1 MADIPGV
8 AVAPAPG
15 EAMSQRPAA
24 VAQTIAFARER
35 LGATIPDGAAIL
47 DFGCGDGRQVQTL
60 LNLGFDA
67 WGADIYDAWNRPG
80 PAAGLAP
87 GLDPALPPLP
97 GAVTERLRLIAQAD
111 MKLPFPDHTF
121 DLCLSEQVMEHVFDY
136 DTVFAEILRV
146 LKPGALSLHRF
157 PGPNYPFEGHLGLP
171 LPWLCRSPTYLAAWA
186 LAGWRAPS
194 QRGLGWRDTLA
205 ANRALMGL
213 NNYPSKA
220 HLRRAAARAG
230 AELAFVE
237 RQDFAFRQG
246 GRLGGIWRLMSRL
259 GMNGPF
265 AAICGLVLQ
274 RYMVL
279 RGRRS

>member
-1 MADIPGV
+1 
-8 AVAPAPG
+8 
-15 EAMSQRPAA
+15 MSQRPAA
-24 VAQTIAFARER
+24 IVQAIAFARER
-35 LGATIPDGAAIL
+35 LGAAIPAGAAIL

-67 WGADIYDAWNRPG
+67 WGVDIYDAWNRPG
-80 PAAGLAP
+80 PAPGLDP
-87 GLDPALPPLP
+87 GLDPALPLP
-97 GAVTERLRLIAQAD
+97 GAVAERLRLIAQHD
-111 MKLPFPDHTF
+111 MKLPFPDHSF

-157 PGPNYPFEGHLGLP
+157 PRPNYPYEGHLGLP
-171 LPWLCRSPTYLAAWA
+171 LPWLCRRPAYLAAWA
-186 LAGWRAPS
+186 LAGWRAPN

-220 HLRRAAARAG
+220 QLRRTAARAG
-230 AELAFVE
+230 GELAFVE

-246 GRLGGIWRLMSRL
+246 GRLRPIWRIMNAL
-259 GMNGPF
+259 GLSGPF
-265 AAICGLVLQ
+265 AALCGLVLQ
-274 RYMVL
+274 RCMVL
-279 RGRRS
+279 RGRSSNSESR